1 MTVKEIAKEVIDSL
15 PDETTIDDIIHA
27 LYVNAKFQHGE
38 TEIKKGIGIS
48 HEEAKNR
55 LQKWQK

>member
-15 PDETTIDDIIHA
+15 PDETTINDIIHA

-38 TEIKKGIGIS
+38 DEIREGKGVS
-48 HEEAKNR
+48 HKEAKGR